1 VIEITLHKLRTEI
14 KSGYMKIF
22 RPLIL
27 ISLLFSSTIILG
39 QNEYT
44 LAGDHKIT
52 IAGTSNVH
60 DWEEVAETATGDGV
74 VQWNPDATFNI
85 QKLNLKVSVKSL
97 KSDKGSIMDNK
108 TYDAL
113 KGDDHPYI
121 TFKMSSIKSIVKSRT
136 GYTVEVNGDLTI
148 AGVTKNVDINGT
160 VYVKENGK
168 LYIETSKALKMTDF
182 GIDPPTAMMGAMTV
196 GNDITIK
203 FKLNF
208 LMK

>member
-1 VIEITLHKLRTEI
+1 
-14 KSGYMKIF
+14 M
-22 RPLIL
+22 
-27 ISLLFSSTIILG
+27 LG
-39 QNEYT
+39 QNQYT
-44 LAGDHKIT
+44 LASDHKIT
-52 IAGTSNVH
+52 IQGTSNVH
-60 DWEEVAETATGDGV
+60 DWEEVAQTASGDGV
-74 VQWNPDATFNI
+74 VQWNQDATFNI
-85 QKLNLKVSVKSL
+85 QKLNLKVTVKSL

-113 KGDDHPYI
+113 KGDEHPYI
-121 TFKMSSIKSIVKSRT
+121 TFKLSSIKSMVKSGT
-136 GYTVEVNGDLTI
+136 GYTVKVNGDLTI

-168 LYIETSKALKMTDF
+168 LYIETSKSIKMTDF

-196 GNDITIK
+196 GNEITIK